1 MSVEQNI
8 EYGMLLDIYG
18 DLLSERQYEIISSYV
33 NNDMSLSEI
42 ANNFNISRSAVLDAL
57 NTAKRKLNEFESKLK
72 LNHLK
77 KSLENAVKLDDTLCK
92 KKKKKLLEEF

>member
-92 KKKKKLLEEF
+92 NQVKKLLEEF